1 MGGWVRG
8 CREEGGRGYFGWMGG
23 FGAVG
28 GWVGVVK
35 SGGSVGWCVTKP
47 CDISLERV

>member
-8 CREEGGRGYFGWMGG
+8 CKEVGGRGYLGWMGG
-23 FGAVG
+23 FGALA

-35 SGGSVGWCVTKP
+35 SGGSVGWCVTWP
-47 CDISLERV
+47 WDTSLERV